1 MTAPTRR
8 HKVLRFGEF
17 ELDETRG
24 ALLRDGRE
32 IHLRRQAFGV
42 LQYLAENAGRLV
54 SKDEIFEAVWGKTV
68 VTDDSLTQCLVEI
81 RRALGN
87 ESRETIRTVPR
98 RGYVFD
104 CPVEEIAVPQAGDQ
118 PLAPDSAKATRFP
131 GRLLATIGIAFA
143 VIAVWWVT
151 TRDAD
156 DAAAGDQKAPR
167 ANSIAVLAFD
177 DMSEGRDHEY
187 FADGISEEILNLLTR
202 IPGLRVVA
210 RTSSFSF
217 KGKDTDIA
225 TIGKALDVG
234 YVLEGSVRQSGDQ
247 VRVTTQLVDATTSL
261 HIWSETYDRAMND
274 LLTVQTEIAGSVA
287 RSLKITLAEG
297 SGTAAGRAVNPDAYG
312 HVLHA
317 RFLHSRRS
325 PGDLT
330 AAEAYFRRA
339 LDIDPDY
346 APAWAGLAG
355 TLLVRI
361 FEEGLDSTVGLEGM
375 REAVT
380 RALALD
386 PSLPEAQMRASHFHF
401 HSGNLEQALE
411 HWDKAKAL
419 DPDNALVLGGSAR
432 LAISR
437 GDYQQAHELQ
447 SRAVELDPLNPI
459 VRTNLS
465 HSLAR
470 VGRYEEAARELQRA
484 KELNPARA
492 GLAVAEAQLLILRG
506 RFDQALEVASRLP
519 EGPDRE
525 QALALVYRAL
535 GRADEAE
542 AEIAGLRRRDDRE
555 RARRLA
561 EIHAQQDEID
571 EAFAWVAVAHAA
583 EKRSALTPGGAE
595 RALDFAD
602 SPFLRPLHDDPR
614 WKQYLWSVE

>member
-1 MTAPTRR
+1 MLTFGEFTLDTARGALFRDGVEVRLRPQSFE
-8 HKVLRFGEF
+8 VLRF
-17 ELDETRG
+17 L
-24 ALLRDGRE
+24 
-32 IHLRRQAFGV
+32 V
-42 LQYLAENAGRLV
+42 ENANRLV
-54 SKDEIFEAVWGKTV
+54 SKDELFAAVWGETV
-68 VTDDSLTQCLVEI
+68 VTDDSLTQCLIDI
-81 RRALGN
+81 RRAIGDG
-87 ESRETIRTVPR
+87 SRELIRTVPR
-98 RGYVFD
+98 RGYVFE

-118 PLAPDSAKATRFP
+118 PLAPDSAKASRFP
-131 GRLLATIGIAFA
+131 GWLLAMVGTAFA
-143 VIAVWWVT
+143 VIAVWWVA
-151 TRDAD
+151 TRDAN
-156 DAAAGDQKAPR
+156 DAAPGDRKAPR

-177 DMSEGRDHEY
+177 DMSAGQDHEY

-225 TIGKALDVG
+225 TIGKSLDVG
-234 YVLEGSVRQSGDQ
+234 YVLEGSVRRSGDQ
-247 VRVTTQLVDATTSL
+247 VRVTTQLVDVTTSM
-261 HIWSETYDRAMND
+261 HVWSETYDYAIDD

-297 SGTAAGRAVNPDAYG
+297 STTTAGRAVNPDAYG
-312 HVLHA
+312 HFLHA
-317 RFLHSRRS
+317 RFLHNRRS

-330 AAEAYFRRA
+330 AAETHFRRA
-339 LDIDPDY
+339 LEIDPDY

-361 FEEGLDSTVGLEGM
+361 FEEDLDSTVGLEEM
-375 REAVT
+375 HHAVT

-386 PSLPEAQMRASHFHF
+386 PSLPEAQMRASNYHFHA
-401 HSGNLEQALE
+401 GNLEQVLE
-411 HWDKAKAL
+411 HWDKAMAL

-432 LAISR
+432 VAIAR
-437 GDYQQAHELQ
+437 GDYQQALELQ
-447 SRAVELDPLNPI
+447 LRAVELDPLNPI

-492 GLAVAEAQLLILRG
+492 DLAVSEGQLLILRG
-506 RFDQALEVASRLP
+506 RFDEALAIVSQWP

-542 AEIAGLRRRDDRE
+542 DEIAGLRRRDDRE

-561 EIHAQQDEID
+561 EIHAQHDEID
-571 EAFAWVAVAHAA
+571 EAFVWVAAAHDA
-583 EKRSALTPGGAE
+583 EKATALTPGSAE

-602 SPFLRPLHDDPR
+602 SAFLRPLHGDPR
-614 WKQYLWSVE
+614 WKQYLWTVE

>member
-1 MTAPTRR
+1 MTAPTTR
-8 HKVLRFGEF
+8 HKVLRFGGF

-24 ALLRDGRE
+24 ALLRDGHE

-54 SKDEIFEAVWGKTV
+54 SKDEIFAAVWGKTV

-81 RRALGN
+81 RRTLGD
-87 ESRETIRTVPR
+87 ESREVIRTVPR
-98 RGYVFD
+98 RGYVFE
-104 CPVEEIAVPQAGDQ
+104 CPVEEIAVPPAIGQ
-118 PLAPDSAKATRFP
+118 PQAPDSAKTSRFS
-131 GRLLATIGIAFA
+131 GWLLATIGIAFG
-143 VIAVWWVT
+143 VIAVWWFA

-156 DAAAGDQKAPR
+156 DAIAGDQKAPR
-167 ANSIAVLAFD
+167 GNSIAVLAFA
-177 DMSEGRDHEY
+177 DMSEGGDHEY

-202 IPGLRVVA
+202 NPGLRVVA

-225 TIGKALDVG
+225 TIGKTLDVG
-234 YVLEGSVRQSGDQ
+234 YVLEGSVRRSGDQ
-247 VRVTTQLVDATTSL
+247 VRVTTQLVDATTSM
-261 HIWSETYDRAMND
+261 HIWSETYDRAVDD
-274 LLTVQTEIAGSVA
+274 LLTVQSEIAGSVA
-287 RSLKITLAEG
+287 RSLKITLAGG
-297 SGTAAGRAVNPDAYG
+297 SGISAGRAVNPDAYG
-312 HVLHA
+312 HFLHA

-325 PGDLT
+325 PGDLA
-330 AAEAYFRRA
+330 AAEAHFRRA
-339 LDIDPDY
+339 LEIDPDY

-361 FEEGLDSTVGLEGM
+361 FEDGLDWAVGLEGM

-386 PSLPEAQMRASHFHF
+386 PSLPEAQMRASHYHF

-411 HWDKAKAL
+411 HWGKAKAL
-419 DPDNALVLGGSAR
+419 DPDNALVLGSSAGV
-432 LAISR
+432 AIAR
-437 GDYQQAHELQ
+437 GDYQLALKLQ
-447 SRAVELDPLNPI
+447 LRAAELDPLNPI

-484 KELNPARA
+484 RELNPARSE
-492 GLAVAEAQLLILRG
+492 LAVAEGKLLILRR
-506 RFDQALEVASRLP
+506 RFDESLAVVSQWP

-542 AEIAGLRRRDDRE
+542 AETAGLRRRDDRE

-571 EAFAWVAVAHAA
+571 EAFAWVAVAHEA
-583 EKRSALTPGGAE
+583 EKVSALTPGSAE
-595 RALDFAD
+595 RALDFVD
-602 SPFLRPLHDDPR
+602 SPLLRPLHGDPR
-614 WKQYLWSVE
+614 WKQYLWTVE